1 MHFLLNIAMK
11 NILENCAKV
20 VDIAAPLNPNE
31 GINNKFRNIL
41 RIAPKILF
49 FKIRFTL
56 SFKFSQVL
64 LAQPNDT
71 ANAEGAKN
79 KRV

>member
-1 MHFLLNIAMK
+1 MEK
-11 NILENCAKV
+11 ILENCAIV
-20 VDIAAPLNPNE
+20 VAIAAPLNPNE
-31 GINNKFRNIL
+31 GIKNKFRNIL

-56 SFKFSQVL
+56 SFKFNQVL
-64 LAQPNDT
+64 LAHPKDT